1 MFLSFHPL
9 GPLKVP
15 WVTINCT
22 LKQNATEV
30 FNMICKSFFSESTIS
45 IEEGDQLVSEFI
57 LENCPNVPLAGN
69 SVHMDANFMRKEMP
83 MTMKALSYRIVDV
96 SSVKE
101 ICRRWYPKV
110 FQNAPSKNSQ
120 VFFFYFWVREVQ
132 RSIPTATKFF
142 FQSAVGGAHT
152 AKYDII
158 KSIEEL
164 KYYQDNIFI
173 PTEN

>member
-120 VFFFYFWVREVQ
+120 VFFFIFEFERSSVRSRQ
-132 RSIPTATKFF
+132 RPNFF
-142 FQSAVGGAHT
+142 FRALL
-152 AKYDII
+152 
-158 KSIEEL
+158 EE
-164 KYYQDNIFI
+164 
-173 PTEN
+173 PTLPNMTSSNPLRS